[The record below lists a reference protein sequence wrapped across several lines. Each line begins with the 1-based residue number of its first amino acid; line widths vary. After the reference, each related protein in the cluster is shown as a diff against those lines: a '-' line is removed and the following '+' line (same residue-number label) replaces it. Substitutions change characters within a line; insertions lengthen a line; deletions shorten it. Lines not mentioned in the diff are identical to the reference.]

1 MVVPRAKLGSTKEK
15 HHELSMSRG
24 GQVRVTRADELRR
37 GVYARQLWPGVMGL
51 RAVNFHGQTVK
62 RVGVLECVYEEDV
75 EAADLWSFL
84 DGIGGDGLP
93 VHLAVVDSE
102 HSEQSVN
109 SGDPR
114 ERKRGVYVSAEWP
127 GIVFLRALGGWGQLV
142 KYVTVPRI
150 YYSIRE
156 RHYLEAFIER
166 HHADL
171 ATARKRAYEPL
182 LVAPD
187 DAASRSLDW
196 RPVKG

>member
-1 MVVPRAKLGSTKEK
+1 M
-15 HHELSMSRG
+15 
-24 GQVRVTRADELRR
+24 RVTKANELHR
-37 GVYARQLWPGVMGL
+37 GVYSRELWPGVIGL

-109 SGDPR
+109 SGDSR
-114 ERKRGVYVSAEWP
+114 ERKPGVYVSAEWP
-127 GIVFLRALGGWGQLV
+127 GIVFLRALGARGQLV

-156 RHYLEAFIER
+156 RHYLEAFLER
-166 HHADL
+166 HQTDL
-171 ATARKRAYEPL
+171 ATDRKQAYEPL

-196 RPVKG
+196 RPVNG